1 MEGKIIIVGA
11 TGYTGS
17 ALAKLLKK
25 ENIDCHLIG
34 RNELELK
41 KLATET
47 NQSFSVCMDVSNE
60 QSVEDSLKNVAND
73 KILGFAYCV
82 GSIVLKSFQ
91 TTKIDD
97 FINTFNL
104 NVAGAIHF
112 IKKLFILTFG
122 FSKAFVLTIKKSKKK
137 VIFTI
142 TNIKSLY

>member
-60 QSVEDSLKNVAND
+60 QSVEDSLKFTESPRG
-73 KILGFAYCV
+73 KPRTPTP
-82 GSIVLKSFQ
+82 KSSYPESP
-91 TTKIDD
+91 T
-97 FINTFNL
+97 
-104 NVAGAIHF
+104 A
-112 IKKLFILTFG
+112 
-122 FSKAFVLTIKKSKKK
+122 S
-137 VIFTI
+137 
-142 TNIKSLY
+142 